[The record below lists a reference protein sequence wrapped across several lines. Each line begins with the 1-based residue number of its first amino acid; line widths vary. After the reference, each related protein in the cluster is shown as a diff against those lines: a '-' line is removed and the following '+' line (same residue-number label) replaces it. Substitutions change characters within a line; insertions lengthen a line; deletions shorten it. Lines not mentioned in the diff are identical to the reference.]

1 MEFVLEINTEEMPL
15 LHVKVA
21 LQQLKRNFKDEL
33 VSQDLVDKKK
43 RPGKIETYG
52 TCRRLIVYGDLMACQ
67 KNKEEIVVGP
77 PKSVAFA
84 PDGSPTPAV
93 KGFARSQGVKVDSL
107 EVVSSKKGD
116 YIAVKKHQKGR
127 PARDVLPQIL
137 PDIINGLSFP
147 KMMRWG
153 ANDFKF
159 SRPIRYIFCILDGKP
174 LSFRIN
180 GILTVDF
187 TTGHKLYFPGP
198 IKVKSFQEY
207 RRQLKKN
214 KVLIEEK
221 TRKARIIN
229 LIEKKMKSLE
239 AQCYPDEK
247 LLNKLATDVEYPYV
261 FWGTFPKE
269 YLKLPIEILSTAMRE
284 GQNLLSVIKGK
295 KQLPVFLGVS
305 DACNDEKGFVSKGN
319 ERVLKARLEDAC
331 FFWEQDSKIPL
342 IERAKNL
349 RQIVFQESLGSYKD
363 KSERIKKIS
372 LYLTNKLDAGKN
384 KLEVRQ
390 AAELCKADLLTEMVR
405 EFPSL
410 QGKVGGIYARKEKY
424 SLAVWKAI
432 YEHYQ
437 PASLDDPS
445 PSSLTGA
452 ILAVSDKLDS
462 IVGVMGL
469 GIEVSGSKD
478 PFGLRRNAQGICSI
492 VIDKKL
498 SFPFPRLLDKVIKVY
513 ENNLNKNSS
522 ELKEICLQFFE
533 NRLEYIFSQQGFRY
547 DLINAVLS
555 PGVDD
560 IYNAFLK
567 LKALNSLKDNLKFK
581 TLILA
586 AKRVNNILRGQPKYR
601 VNQDLLIEKEER
613 ELYTTYSII
622 RENVRPLF
630 SSGDFSKAQ
639 RIVLTIGSSIDNFF
653 DNVMVMAEDKRVKRN
668 RLALLQEVSKLFD
681 QIADYSEVVIE
692 GEKD

>member
-15 LHVKVA
+15 THVKAA
-21 LQQLKRNFKDEL
+21 LQQLKRNFEDKL

-43 RPGKIETYG
+43 RTGKIETFG
-52 TCRRLIVYGDLMACQ
+52 TCRRLIVYGDLIACQ
-67 KNKEEIVVGP
+67 RNKEEIIIGP

-84 PDGSPTPAV
+84 PDGSQTPAV
-93 KGFARSQGVKVDSL
+93 KGFARSQGVKADSL
-107 EVVSSKKGD
+107 EVVSHKQGD
-116 YIAVKKHQKGR
+116 YIAVKKIQKGR

-137 PDIINGLSFP
+137 PDIINNLSFP

-153 ANDFKF
+153 TNDFKF
-159 SRPIRYIFCILDGKP
+159 SRPIRYVFCILDGKL
-174 LSFRIN
+174 LSFRVN
-180 GILTVDF
+180 GISTRDF
-187 TTGHKLYFPGP
+187 TSGHKLYFPAP

-214 KVLIEEK
+214 KVIIEEK
-221 TRKARIIN
+221 TRKARIKN
-229 LIEKKMKSLE
+229 LIEKKLEPLE

-247 LLNKLATDVEYPYV
+247 LLDKLATDVEYPYV
-261 FWGTFPKE
+261 FLGTFPKK

-295 KQLPVFLGVS
+295 KQLPIFLGVT
-305 DACNDEKGFVSKGN
+305 DACNDAKGFVSKGN
-319 ERVLKARLEDAC
+319 ERVLKARLEDAR
-331 FFWEQDSKIPL
+331 FFWEQDAKIPL
-342 IERAKNL
+342 KERAENL
-349 RQIVFQESLGSYKD
+349 SQVVFQESLGSYTD
-363 KSERIKKIS
+363 KSERIKKTA
-372 LYLTNKLDAGKN
+372 LYLASKVDRGK
-384 KLEVRQ
+384 KKQEVRQ

-424 SLAVWKAI
+424 SLAVWRAI

-452 ILAVSDKLDS
+452 VLAVCDKLDS

-469 GIEVSGSKD
+469 EIEISGSKD
-478 PFGLRRNAQGICSI
+478 PFGLRRNAQGICFI
-492 VIDKKL
+492 VIEKKL
-498 SFPFPRLLDKVIKVY
+498 DFPFPRLLDKVIKVY
-513 ENNLNKNSS
+513 EDKLKKNRS
-522 ELKEICLQFFE
+522 ELKEICLEFFK
-533 NRLEYIFSQQGFRY
+533 NRLEYIFSHLGFRY

-555 PGVDD
+555 SGVDN

-581 TLILA
+581 TLILT
-586 AKRVNNILRGQPKYR
+586 AKRVNNILKGQPMYR

-622 RENVRPLF
+622 RNNVRPLF
-630 SSGDFSKAQ
+630 LSGDFSRAQ

-653 DNVMVMAEDKRVKRN
+653 DNVLVMAEDKRIKRN
-668 RLALLQEVSKLFD
+668 RLALLQQVSELFS

>member
-1 MEFVLEINTEEMPL
+1 MEFILEINAEEMPL
-15 LHVKVA
+15 PHVKAA
-21 LQQLKRNFKDEL
+21 LRQLKRNFEDEL
-33 VSQDLVDKKK
+33 ISQELVDKKN
-43 RPGKIETYG
+43 RPGKIETFG
-52 TCRRLIVYGDLMACQ
+52 TCRRLIVYGDLIACQ
-67 KNKEEIVVGP
+67 KNKEKIIIGP

-84 PDGSPTPAV
+84 PDGSPTSAV
-93 KGFARSQGVKVDSL
+93 MGFARSQGVKVGSL
-107 EVVSSKKGD
+107 EVVSNKKGE
-116 YIAVKKHQKGR
+116 YIAVKKIQKGR
-127 PARDVLPQIL
+127 SARDVLPQIL
-137 PDIINGLSFP
+137 PDIINSLSFP

-153 ANDFKF
+153 TNDFKF
-159 SRPIRYIFCILDGKP
+159 SRPIRYIYCILEGKP
-174 LSFRIN
+174 LFFRVN
-180 GILTVDF
+180 GISTIDF
-187 TTGHKLYFPGP
+187 TTGHKLYFPAP

-221 TRKARIIN
+221 TRKARIKN
-229 LIEKKMKSLE
+229 LIEKKLEPLE
-239 AQCYPDEK
+239 AQCYHDEK
-247 LLNKLATDVEYPYV
+247 LLDKLATDVEYPYV
-261 FWGTFPKE
+261 FMGTFPKK

-295 KQLPVFLGVS
+295 KQLPIFLGVT
-305 DACNDEKGFVSKGN
+305 DACNDAKGFVSKGN

-342 IERAKNL
+342 KERAKNL
-349 RQIVFQESLGSYKD
+349 RQIVFQESLGSYED
-363 KSERIKKIS
+363 KSERIKKNA
-372 LYLTNKLDAGKN
+372 LYLASKLDAGRK
-384 KLEVRQ
+384 KQEVRQ

-437 PASLDDPS
+437 PTTLDDSS
-445 PSSLTGA
+445 PSSLIGA
-452 ILAVSDKLDS
+452 ILAVCDKLDS
-462 IVGVMGL
+462 IVGVIGL
-469 GIEVSGSKD
+469 EIEISGSKD

-492 VIDKKL
+492 VIAKRLD
-498 SFPFPRLLDKVIKVY
+498 FPFPRLLDKVIKVY
-513 ENNLNKNSS
+513 EDKLNKNRS
-522 ELKEICLQFFE
+522 ELKEICLVFFK
-533 NRLEYIFSQQGFRY
+533 NRLEYIFSKQGFRY

-555 PGVDD
+555 SGVDN
-560 IYNAFLK
+560 IYNTFLK

-581 TLILA
+581 TLILT

-622 RENVRPLF
+622 RNNVRPLF

-653 DNVMVMAEDKRVKRN
+653 DNVLVMAEDKRVKRN
-668 RLALLQEVSKLFD
+668 RLALLQQVSELFS